1 MSRADLYEQVTER
14 IITALENGVVA
25 WQKPWRAAGV
35 PVSLTTGKA
44 YRGINNL
51 ILSLVGE
58 LEGYDANVWGTYKA
72 FQAQGGQVQKG
83 QKATPVILW
92 KPMRKVNAAGEEET
106 WIVTRGYNVF
116 NIGQTDLDVPEKYL
130 PNLQPIPVHDGVDAA
145 LRYTGGPEVLHREQD
160 RAFYQPAQ
168 DRITLP
174 LLGQFRSAEA
184 YAATA
189 FHEAIHSTGHES
201 RLGRIDTNAPFGCDN
216 YAIEELVAEV
226 GATMLAA
233 ALGVKVEYEQNA
245 AYIASWLRVLK
256 DDRKLIVQ
264 AAQKAQKAVD
274 HILGTTFD
282 EGNDENE

>member
-1 MSRADLYEQVTER
+1 MSRADVYEVVTDR
-14 IITALENGVVA
+14 IIRALEDGVVA

-35 PVSLTTGKA
+35 PVSLATGKA

-58 LEGYDANVWGTYKA
+58 LEGYEANVWGTYKA

-83 QKATPVILW
+83 QKATPVVLW
-92 KPMRKVNAAGEEET
+92 KPMERENAEGKKET
-106 WIVTRGYNVF
+106 WMLMRGYNVF
-116 NIGQTDLDVPEKYL
+116 NIAQTDLEVPTKFL
-130 PNLQPIPVHDGVDAA
+130 PNLTPLPVDAGITAA
-145 LRYTGGPEVLHREQD
+145 LHYAGGPEVLHREQD
-160 RAFYQPAQ
+160 RAFYQPEQ

-174 LLGQFRSAEA
+174 LMGQFRSAEA

-189 FHEAIHSTGHES
+189 FHEAVHSTGHES

-282 EGNDENE
+282 EGNDGNE